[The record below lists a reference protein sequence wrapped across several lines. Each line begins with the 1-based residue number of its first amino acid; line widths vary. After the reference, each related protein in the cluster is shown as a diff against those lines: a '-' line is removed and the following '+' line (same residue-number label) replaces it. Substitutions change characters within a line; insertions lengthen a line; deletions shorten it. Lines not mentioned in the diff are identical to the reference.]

1 MQNFIFFSSYLAIPF
16 FIFLILF
23 ISKKRKNLYKNK
35 ILLLLF
41 IIIFLTT
48 ISFIYS
54 RFIERNIILTKTT
67 KIETGFPAKLIV
79 IADLHLGVYKNIDF
93 LKRIVKKIN
102 KIENVDAVLIPG
114 DFTYYSPENLEVL
127 FSPLKNIK
135 FPVYAILGNHDSEQ
149 PGPPIQA
156 KLQKALENN
165 GVIFLHNSSSAIGS
179 KNIKILG
186 LGDKD
191 ADQDDVSKIN
201 EFKKSDNL
209 IVIAHNPDTTLKY
222 ENSIPDLTISG
233 HTHGGQIRVPFLYKQ
248 IIPCE
253 GDFNQGLYETKY
265 GKVFVTAG
273 LGETGLPMRLGVPP
287 TIEVLEL
294 Y

>member
-1 MQNFIFFSSYLAIPF
+1 MFLVF
-16 FIFLILF
+16 FIF
-23 ISKKRKNLYKNK
+23 KKGKKLYKNK
-35 ILLLLF
+35 ILFFITILLLL
-41 IIIFLTT
+41 ITS
-48 ISFIYS
+48 SFIYA
-54 RFIERNIILTKTT
+54 RFIERNLILTKTT
-67 KIETGFPAKLIV
+67 KIKTGFSAKLIV
-79 IADLHLGVYKNIDF
+79 IADLHLGVYKDINF
-93 LKRIVKKIN
+93 LKRVVKKIN
-102 KIENVDAVLIPG
+102 KIENADAVLIPG
-114 DFTYYSPENLEVL
+114 DFTYYSPENLKAL
-127 FSPLKNIK
+127 FSPLKDIK
-135 FPVYAILGNHDSEQ
+135 FPIYAILGNHDSEQ

-156 KLQKALENN
+156 KLQYALENN
-165 GVIFLHNSSSAIGS
+165 GVIFLHNSSSTIKNTKCAPRAFPAGHPLG

-209 IVIAHNPDTTLKY
+209 IVIAHNPDTALEY

-233 HTHGGQIRVPFLYKQ
+233 HTHGGQIRIPFWYKRV
-248 IIPCE
+248 IPCD
-253 GDFNQGLYETKY
+253 GDFDQGLYETNY
-265 GKVFVTAG
+265 GKIFVTAG